1 MHLPSSLKSYWS
13 LPLSAS
19 AFSQARKCNKLLT
32 PNGPAA
38 QDTQSMRKIIHCDC
52 DSFYASVE
60 MRDDPSLRDLP
71 IAVGGSASRRGVIAT
86 CNYEARKYGLHS
98 AMPMAQA
105 LRLCPDLVVVPTN
118 MEKYRI
124 ESRRVQSIFYDYT
137 DLVEPL
143 SLDEA
148 FLDVSE
154 CQLHQG
160 SATRIAEEIRNRVRQ
175 EVGITISAGIAP
187 NKFLAKIAS
196 DWDKPDGQF
205 TITPPQIEN
214 FMADLPVA
222 KIFGVGSVTAKK
234 MSAMG
239 IHTCGDLQSVS
250 ATDLAQ
256 RFGKFGTRLYQL
268 CRGQDERPVTV
279 NRIRKSVSTERTF
292 AEDLPDLS
300 ACQSQLDILFADLE
314 KRIAKARC
322 QHRIKSRTLKLRFQG
337 FDTTTVASTGQD
349 INPEIYR
356 QLLRTAWERQEKP
369 VRLIGLGVQLRELDN
384 PGQTDLFDAGEELG

>member
-1 MHLPSSLKSYWS
+1 
-13 LPLSAS
+13 
-19 AFSQARKCNKLLT
+19 
-32 PNGPAA
+32 
-38 QDTQSMRKIIHCDC
+38 MRKIIHCDC

-60 MRDDPSLRDLP
+60 MRDDPSLRELP

-86 CNYEARKYGLHS
+86 CNYAARKYGLHS

-105 LRLCPDLVVVPTN
+105 MRLCPDLVVVPTN
-118 MEKYRI
+118 MEKYRV

-148 FLDVSE
+148 FLDVS
-154 CQLHQG
+154 QSSRHQG
-160 SATRIAEEIRNRVRQ
+160 SATRIATEIRDRVRD

-205 TITPPQIEN
+205 TITPTDIDA
-214 FMADLPVA
+214 FMVDLPVE

-234 MSAMG
+234 MSAMN
-239 IHTCGDLQSVS
+239 IRTCGDLQGIS
-250 ATDLAQ
+250 ATELAK
-256 RFGKFGTRLYQL
+256 RFGKFGTRLHQL
-268 CRGQDERPVTV
+268 CRGRDERPVSI
-279 NRIRKSVSTERTF
+279 NRTRKSISTERTF
-292 AEDLPDLS
+292 ADDLPTMA
-300 ACQSQLDILFADLE
+300 ACQSQLNILFGDLQR
-314 KRIAKARC
+314 RIAKANC

-337 FDTTTVASTGQD
+337 FDTTTVASTGQEV
-349 INPEIYR
+349 NQQTYLG
-356 QLLRTAWERQEKP
+356 LLTTAWERQQKP

-384 PGQTDLFDAGEELG
+384 PDQTDLFGAEQPNL

>member
-1 MHLPSSLKSYWS
+1 
-13 LPLSAS
+13 
-19 AFSQARKCNKLLT
+19 
-32 PNGPAA
+32 
-38 QDTQSMRKIIHCDC
+38 MRKIIHCDC

-60 MRDDPSLRDLP
+60 MRDDASLRELP

-118 MEKYRI
+118 MEKYRV
-124 ESRRVQSIFYDYT
+124 ESQRVQSIFYEYT

-154 CQLHQG
+154 CKQHQG
-160 SATRIAEEIRNRVRQ
+160 SATRIAEEIRNRVRE

-196 DWDKPDGQF
+196 DWKKPDGQF
-205 TITPPQIEN
+205 TVTPQDIDAFMIE
-214 FMADLPVA
+214 LPVA

-234 MSAMG
+234 MRAMN
-239 IHTCGDLQSVS
+239 IHTCGDLQQIDASE
-250 ATDLAQ
+250 LAK
-256 RFGKFGTRLYQL
+256 RFGKFGTRLHQL
-268 CRGQDERPVTV
+268 CRGQDERPVSP
-279 NRIRKSVSTERTF
+279 NRIRKSISTERTF
-292 AEDLPDLS
+292 AEDLPTL
-300 ACQSQLDILFADLE
+300 ATCQAQLRPIFEDLE
-314 KRIAKARC
+314 RRITKARC
-322 QHRIKSRTLKLRFQG
+322 EHRIKSRGLKLRFEG

-349 INPEIYR
+349 VTMETYLH
-356 QLLRTAWERQEKP
+356 LLATAWDRQQKP
-369 VRLIGLGVQLRELDN
+369 VRLIGLGVQLREDDN
-384 PGQTDLFDAGEELG
+384 PDQTNLFGEDPEPDR

>member
-1 MHLPSSLKSYWS
+1 
-13 LPLSAS
+13 
-19 AFSQARKCNKLLT
+19 
-32 PNGPAA
+32 
-38 QDTQSMRKIIHCDC
+38 MRKIIHCDC

-60 MRDDPSLRDLP
+60 MRDDPSLRELP

-86 CNYEARKYGLHS
+86 CNYIARNYGLHS

-105 LRLCPDLVVVPTN
+105 LRLCPDLVVVPID

-124 ESRRVQSIFYDYT
+124 ESRRVQSIFYEYT

-148 FLDVSE
+148 FLDVSQ
-154 CQLHQG
+154 CPKHQG
-160 SATRIAEEIRNRVRQ
+160 SATRLATEIRDRVRE

-205 TITPPQIEN
+205 TITPADIDA
-214 FMADLPVA
+214 FMVDLPVE
-222 KIFGVGSVTAKK
+222 KIFGVGSVTARK
-234 MSAMG
+234 MGAMG
-239 IHTCGDLQSVS
+239 ISTCSDLQKIS

-268 CRGQDERPVTV
+268 CRGQDERPVSI
-279 NRIRKSVSTERTF
+279 NRTRKSISTERTF
-292 AEDLPDLS
+292 ADDLPTMQ
-300 ACQSQLDILFADLE
+300 ACQGQLGALFEDLE
-314 KRIAKARC
+314 KRISKANCRN
-322 QHRIKSRTLKLRFQG
+322 RIKSRTLKLRFQG
-337 FDTTTVASTGQD
+337 FDTTTVASTGKEVNQ
-349 INPEIYR
+349 ETYLG
-356 QLLRTAWERQEKP
+356 LLATAWERQQKP

-384 PGQTDLFDAGEELG
+384 PNQTDLFGLE